1 MAPTP
6 VLLPG
11 ESHGQGILVGCSPW
25 GRTEWDSTERV
36 HFHFSLSRI
45 GEGNGNPLQY
55 SCMESPRD
63 GGAWWIAVYGVA
75 QSRTRLKRLSSS
87 SSSKHKDLR
96 MHVHSV
102 AQNGY
107 ELNAWRGTRDK
118 TEWFD
123 VALHWRPQ
131 TCLVASGYAPPL
143 TPPSCRLLWSFRSS
157 PGCPIF

>member
-1 MAPTP
+1 MAPHSSTLAWRIP
-6 VLLPG
+6 WTGDPSGLQSMG
-11 ESHGQGILVGCSPW
+11 SHRVGLDWAS
-25 GRTEWDSTERV
+25 
-36 HFHFSLSRI
+36 SLSRI

-96 MHVHSV
+96 MHVHTV

-123 VALHWRPQ
+123 VAFHWRPQ